1 MTQNAGTGDRG
12 LALSLLHHESVSFR
26 AHARRALC
34 KVSIAVIP
42 ALALAGTVGLT
53 HETNAAGSPCGAVA
67 TSTTSSSCTYT
78 NTTLEG
84 TFTVP
89 AHVTTV
95 HVVAV
100 GAAAGGAGASVTAD
114 IPVASNSTY
123 YLEVGVG
130 GGNPGVGNPSGSAG
144 GGASDFQICSV
155 SVCVDTG
162 TANDPRLIVAGGGG
176 GGGGGVV
183 GGGGGGGGEGF
194 VNTPGCAIAFGG
206 GGGGGGSSFAEAGAR
221 NVSIAASAAAP
232 SVTISWK
239 RHGKP

>member
-1 MTQNAGTGDRG
+1 MTQNAASGDRG
-12 LALSLLHHESVSFR
+12 LALSLLHRESVSFR

-176 GGGGGVV
+176 GGGG
-183 GGGGGGGGEGF
+183 
-194 VNTPGCAIAFGG
+194 
-206 GGGGGGSSFAEAGAR
+206 SSFAEAAAL